1 MVIVRTVMTGPGRVS
16 FPDRRISARRRRGR
30 AASGN
35 CGSRWPRGQGCRSP
49 PSAIERGVVEGPFG
63 RGLPPDGLRKVAPD
77 LVVADQAAL
86 GGEIELIP
94 PLELG
99 RRRQGRLAGFLAAD
113 QIAADRDQRLAALGP
128 KRGDNIGRAS
138 AP

>member
-1 MVIVRTVMTGPGRVS
+1 MDHDGDVVRVVEGR
-16 FPDRRISARRRRGR
+16 R
-30 AASGN
+30 A
-35 CGSRWPRGQGCRSP
+35 
-49 PSAIERGVVEGPFG
+49 AIERGVVEVPFG
-63 RGLPPDGLRKVAPD
+63 RGLPPDELRKVAPV

-99 RRRQGRLAGFLAAD
+99 RRLRQGRLAAYFLAAD

-138 AP
+138 APIETGESRFVDLERVHQGDGVERDR